1 MKNIRLWLIGRRFIA
16 GVTGLEDIDDWIR
29 RPICT
34 APEDGYTDFD
44 SFHAYCRER
53 ILSALDEHTEL
64 RDIPK
69 NLPSEIKEPNIIV
82 VESEE
87 LLRISLSEIKYM
99 SE

>member
-1 MKNIRLWLIGRRFIA
+1 M
-16 GVTGLEDIDDWIR
+16 
-29 RPICT
+29 P
-34 APEDGYTDFD
+34 
-44 SFHAYCRER
+44 
-53 ILSALDEHTEL
+53 ALDEYTEL

-69 NLPSEIKEPNIIV
+69 KLPSAIKEPNIIV

>member
-1 MKNIRLWLIGRRFIA
+1 MKNIRPRLISRRFIA
-16 GVTGLEDIDDWIR
+16 GVTGLENIDDWIR
-29 RPICT
+29 SPICT
-34 APEDGYTDFD
+34 ATEDGYTDFD

-64 RDIPK
+64 RNIPK
-69 NLPSEIKEPNIIV
+69 NLPSAIKEPNIIV